1 MVKFGVNSD
10 DMDVEEIEE
19 SSPYNNALLN
29 VISPTQ
35 SGGYPQNAPLQII
48 RDETSAKAAA
58 ENFNIYRPPQ
68 TTDSNSSFRTPS
80 GPLEKADKINLLE
93 ALRRPA
99 EKNGTGSGSVG
110 VPRKPLSNLDIY
122 DNMDYDVLSSAKSP
136 VQHMSELGELGSAS
150 MSIDEKDQ
158 RRARFDEQPV
168 RKGLRDATL
177 DLERRTLANVE
188 AALIK
193 REGERIAAAEI
204 KQKAKEAEAKRKEDD
219 EQALRVIREN
229 AVRVKSGSLFEG
241 NVQRPQ
247 FARRVAYKPRQGA
260 VVQAPR
266 LPKRVVPKG
275 VAPKKAKAVKGTK
288 KGVKP
293 KKVKPKKKQ

>member
-1 MVKFGVNSD
+1 MVNFGVADD
-10 DMDVEEIEE
+10 DMEVDE
-19 SSPYNNALLN
+19 SE
-29 VISPTQ
+29 
-35 SGGYPQNAPLQII
+35 II
-48 RDETSAKAAA
+48 RNETSAKAAA
-58 ENFNIYRPPQ
+58 ENFDIYRSPE
-68 TTDSNSSFRTPS
+68 TTDSKLSFQTGS
-80 GPLEKADKINLLE
+80 GSLDKTDKINLME

-122 DNMDYDVLSSAKSP
+122 DNMDFDVLSSAKSP
-136 VQHMSELGELGSAS
+136 VKHMSELGELGSAS

-168 RKGLRDATL
+168 YRGLRDATL
-177 DLERRTLANVE
+177 DLERRTLAKAE
-188 AALIK
+188 ADLIK

-204 KQKAKEAEAKRKEDD
+204 KQKAKEAEAKRKEGD